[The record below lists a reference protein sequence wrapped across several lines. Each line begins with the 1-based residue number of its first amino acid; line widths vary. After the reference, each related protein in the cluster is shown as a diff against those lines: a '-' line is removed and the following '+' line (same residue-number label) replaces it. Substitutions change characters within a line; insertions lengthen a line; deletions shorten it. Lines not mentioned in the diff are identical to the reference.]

1 MASGI
6 ATIIFLI
13 IGSVYGITLFKVMIP
28 LLTKFKLGQSI
39 RSEGPKSHY
48 TKSGTPTMGGLGIIF
63 VTIFLYTTLILFNYH
78 HLDLN
83 IHQILLLLIPLISFA
98 AIGFIDDYLIIVKK
112 NNIGLKP
119 SYKFII
125 QLLVSAIA
133 YYLTIQIRNT
143 SSINFFGETLDLKFF
158 YGIFIIIAFTG
169 FSNATNLTDGIDGL
183 LGGSSA
189 IIIIGIILLANLK
202 GNDEVVM
209 FGISL
214 LVGIIAFLAF
224 NLPKAQIFMGDTGS
238 LAIGASLFSMLL
250 CLDMDILI
258 FIFGLVYVLET
269 LSVMLQVWF
278 FKRTKGDR
286 LFKMTPIHHHLELCG
301 LKDFQIDVIFWI
313 VTALFT
319 IWACIIGVTVF

>member
-1 MASGI
+1 M
-6 ATIIFLI
+6 
-13 IGSVYGITLFKVMIP
+13 
-28 LLTKFKLGQSI
+28 Q
-39 RSEGPKSHY
+39 
-48 TKSGTPTMGGLGIIF
+48 
-63 VTIFLYTTLILFNYH
+63 
-78 HLDLN
+78 
-83 IHQILLLLIPLISFA
+83 
-98 AIGFIDDYLIIVKK
+98 
-112 NNIGLKP
+112 
-119 SYKFII
+119 
-125 QLLVSAIA
+125 
-133 YYLTIQIRNT
+133 
-143 SSINFFGETLDLKFF
+143 FF